1 MSDPET
7 APDAELARARELAV
21 AFMLDEIDE
30 AGLREL
36 HALLTGPRA
45 TAMAAAAWQQLDGA
59 IDLRVQVG
67 GANFADEVRLRLGDD
82 GAFARAAQRRL
93 GGRSALAP
101 VGEPPPPP
109 RRWRRRLLWFCL
121 PMLGGMLLTWLA
133 LRSEP
138 PARASAIAG
147 LPVAGGAAVVPGSA
161 LDPGAP
167 LAVPDGAAVAIT
179 WRDGSMA
186 VIAGPASAVI
196 QPGGLSLIG
205 GSAWLAAGPAGLRLG
220 APDRQAALPDGTR
233 CAVVV
238 ADGAS
243 AIALPAGAQAIPGLP
258 TPGRFASAGSEA
270 PWPPPQTVGGVVP
283 LEGAW
288 WELGASVAAWHGDGR
303 LVVTLEP
310 GPSIALAPGVLLVG
324 QGGPDPLAGAQA
336 TRLPGATQS
345 ARSLQ
350 LSMRDRRL
358 SVTVDGVEIQAVDLA
373 ARPSALRIE
382 RNGLDGPAM
391 SLRHGPGFTPP
402 LPLSGW

>member
-1 MSDPET
+1 
-7 APDAELARARELAV
+7 
-21 AFMLDEIDE
+21 
-30 AGLREL
+30 
-36 HALLTGPRA
+36 
-45 TAMAAAAWQQLDGA
+45 
-59 IDLRVQVG
+59 
-67 GANFADEVRLRLGDD
+67 
-82 GAFARAAQRRL
+82 
-93 GGRSALAP
+93 
-101 VGEPPPPP
+101 
-109 RRWRRRLLWFCL
+109 
-121 PMLGGMLLTWLA
+121 
-133 LRSEP
+133 
-138 PARASAIAG
+138 
-147 LPVAGGAAVVPGSA
+147 
-161 LDPGAP
+161 
-167 LAVPDGAAVAIT
+167 
-179 WRDGSMA
+179 
-186 VIAGPASAVI
+186 
-196 QPGGLSLIG
+196 
-205 GSAWLAAGPAGLRLG
+205 
-220 APDRQAALPDGTR
+220 
-233 CAVVV
+233 
-238 ADGAS
+238 
-243 AIALPAGAQAIPGLP
+243 
-258 TPGRFASAGSEA
+258 
-270 PWPPPQTVGGVVP
+270 VP